1 MAATIR
7 YLFPKNP
14 SSFLWH
20 RPGAFDRAYGKTW
33 GSGIDLAHLPSDRA
47 EISAS
52 MKYIVDHPE
61 AEAAWADYCHDF
73 LLDLKR
79 PDNMAF
85 PFPPFY
91 LVEGFLHF
99 LLDHEALVDFL
110 HFGGKDKQDKEQWNQ
125 IAHVAAFILRMQRQR
140 MVDEKL
146 HRLEPWGTAHHWCAA
161 HVLWELLHWKHTEW
175 QRQYIAEHQG
185 SPTLD
190 QPTLAMHAAV
200 APGTG
205 LQSYAPR
212 SAWANLKAI
221 LFRTV
226 QRDEKVKVKEETV
239 DEAQKAVFDSLW

>member
-47 EISAS
+47 EMGAS

-61 AEAAWADYCHDF
+61 AEAAWEDYCHDF
-73 LLDLKR
+73 LLDPKR
-79 PDNMAF
+79 L
-85 PFPPFY
+85 PP
-91 LVEGFLHF
+91 L

-140 MVDEKL
+140 MIDEKL
-146 HRLEPWGTAHHWCAA
+146 HKLEPWGTAHHWCAA

-175 QRQYIAEHQG
+175 QRAYITEHEG
-185 SPTLD
+185 SPTAD
-190 QPTLAMHAAV
+190 VPTAAMYAAV

-205 LQSYAPR
+205 LQSYAPQ

-226 QRDEKVKVKEETV
+226 QADKTKKETV
-239 DEAQKAVFDSLW
+239 SEAQKAAFESLW